1 VHPSRNLFW
10 RAACLS
16 LGIHALAFALL
27 VETPVLPR
35 LRADPGGA
43 VQVRLLSPP
52 AAPAAP
58 AATPPE
64 ARQQPPTPVVSPPPP
79 PVRPPPPRPKPR
91 PVVAPKPEPPAAPL
105 APDPPPP
112 PLLQEATPSPE
123 LPAPAAAPAV
133 QGPAPQANDS
143 PTPAGGLQ
151 AGPAGPGADTI
162 AELIRHL
169 EAHRRYPAQ
178 ARRRGIEGTVGL
190 AFRVAPDGDLLVAE
204 VRQPSGS
211 PLLDRAAVRTLE
223 RAFPLPPHLARR
235 LAGEELTINLSFHLV
250 DR

>member
-1 VHPSRNLFW
+1 MHPSRNLFW

-52 AAPAAP
+52 AAPAA
-58 AATPPE
+58 TPPD
-64 ARQQPPTPVVSPPPP
+64 ARQQPPTPVVRPPPP
-79 PVRPPPPRPKPR
+79 PVKPPPPRPKPR
-91 PVVAPKPEPPAAPL
+91 PVVTPKPEPPPAPL
-105 APDPPPP
+105 TSDPPPP

-143 PTPAGGLQ
+143 PAPAGAGGLQ

-235 LAGEELTINLSFHLV
+235 LAGEELTINLSFRLV